1 MDFFSV
7 ISAFTKQIPGIMEG
21 AKAVIVVLGLFVF
34 TISGTTLLKSTS
46 NEKGVRAAAWFGLVI
61 SPVLINIQKWMDIT
75 SATFYG
81 KKMGAVFDTVGRDF
95 SATNDSLMLFNSAE
109 IIIMAFGW
117 FGFIAGWLK
126 MSEAPKYNQPGIKRK
141 AAAAI
146 VIGMALANFKVSV
159 DIAGGTFGV
168 SDSYEKMKENLTQ

>member
-7 ISAFTKQIPGIMEG
+7 IEAFTKQIPMIMDG
-21 AKAVIVVLGLFVF
+21 GKQVVVVIGLLIFS
-34 TISGTTLLKSTS
+34 ISGTTLLKSTS
-46 NEKGVRAAAWFGLVI
+46 NERGTRAASWFGLIV
-61 SPVLINIQKWMDIT
+61 SPVFINIQKWMDIT

-81 KKMGAVFDTVGRDF
+81 TRMGPIYENVGRDF
-95 SATNDSLMLFNSAE
+95 SATNDALMIFNSAE

-117 FGFIAGWLK
+117 AGFIGGWFK

-141 AAAAI
+141 AGAAI
-146 VIGMALANFKVSV
+146 FIGMALANFSLTV

-168 SDSYEKMKENLTQ
+168 SSAYEKMKDNLTN